1 MQTQLRVVKSDNSVE
16 EYLHTKVMGTISN
29 ALAGAS
35 SADVYIAEQ
44 FAEVVTYYL
53 YHQQSNRSVTSMEIL
68 SVIKAVLE
76 STGYEEAAI
85 ALSEHYLERKIKRSR
100 IEVVSIDILEL
111 PDAQLLADAMNSNVG
126 CRWDKSKIVGYLT
139 QKHNLYR
146 QTARTI
152 ASMVEEKIFSIG
164 ITRVPASLI
173 KQIVLG
179 DTATVLQAE
188 QQLQTA

>member
-1 MQTQLRVVKSDNSVE
+1 MQTQLRVIKSDGSVE

-53 YHQQSNRSVTSMEIL
+53 YHQRSSRSVTSMEIL

-76 STGYEEAAI
+76 STGYDEAAV

-100 IEVVSIDILEL
+100 IEVISINIQEL
-111 PDAQLLADAMNSNVG
+111 PDAKLLAETINTNSG

-139 QKHNLYR
+139 EKHNLYR
-146 QTARTI
+146 QTARTV
-152 ASMVEEKIFSIG
+152 ASMVEEKIFNMG
-164 ITRVPASLI
+164 LTRVPVSLI

-179 DTATVLQAE
+179 DTAAVLQAE
-188 QQLQTA
+188 QQFQTV